1 MASVFPVIGA
11 WWGGNGARIG
21 DGRLIRKGSSSTP
34 FESAA
39 YTVGERKWTVEITYT
54 SVNSDTQIAMRAN
67 WFLAGK
73 QKTDKQDFITTW
85 NIRAGSNAAVKFE
98 FELPTNAYPMW
109 TPSIAV
115 PGTAQ
120 DITIHN
126 FNVYETPKP
135 GIEVVATRALLGVG
149 GSMGL
154 MSFPQARVDDLV
166 VVFYASQ
173 FGNTAAKPPIGW
185 ASSYEKNISG
195 RSGYVAIKRISNST
209 EANNVKLHGDAA
221 SAARERA
228 LCFLLR
234 GVKDFHLNPW
244 TAGSPVFKDQTQIH
258 LVAAQYHGNNK
269 TPLVPWQD
277 PSEDRH
283 YSTGGASTTE
293 SWSSIEAGITKS
305 VKTGTNALGFA
316 WVDLIPEVPEEEKK
330 VVPGVAITEG
340 KDDNPVF
347 IYENGEE
354 RPARMRAVPRGYKD
368 IGTMMITRGFLVAH
382 RGGSVSWPEASIRA
396 YTNAVM
402 FGAGALEVSC
412 QKTKDG
418 VWFLNHDR
426 TLQRVDKNA
435 PDTPVT
441 EMTWADIQK
450 YTTMGEPFMT
460 VEEYFAAYGSSHI
473 TVLDPKYSAA
483 EWQEL
488 KKFFPSDAHG
498 RIIWKFS
505 IDAGWLAGQ
514 WKADGWKCWGYSYPD
529 HVTDGRINEWHK
541 PWDYIG
547 MSWEASDEVWRRT
560 TALGK
565 PVWGHICPTRQ
576 AYDDALAK
584 GAIGCMVSGVANIY
598 SESLV

>member
-11 WWGGNGARIG
+11 WWGGNGARVG

-34 FESAA
+34 FESSA
-39 YTVGERKWTVEITYT
+39 YTVGDHKWTVEITY
-54 SVNSDTQIAMRAN
+54 SADQDTQIAMRAN
-67 WFLAGK
+67 WFEAGK
-73 QKTDKQDFITTW
+73 KTTGKQDFIVTW
-85 NIRAGSNAAVKFE
+85 NIRGGANAALRFE
-98 FELPTNAYPMW
+98 FELPTNAYPLW

-115 PGTAQ
+115 PGTAN

-126 FNVYETPKP
+126 FNLYETPKP
-135 GIEVVATRALLGVG
+135 GIEVVATQSILGTG
-149 GSMGL
+149 GNMGL
-154 MSFPQARVDDLV
+154 LSFPQAKVDDLV

-173 FGNTAAKPPIGW
+173 FGNTAAKPPLGW
-185 ASSYEKNISG
+185 ASSVEKNVNG
-195 RSGYVAIKRISNST
+195 RSGYVTIKRVTNVSEVT
-209 EANNVKLHGDAA
+209 NVKLHGDTTTT
-221 SAARERA
+221 ARERA
-228 LCFLLR
+228 LGFLLR
-234 GVKDFHLNPW
+234 GVKDFYPNGW
-244 TAGSPVFKDQTQIH
+244 TAGTPVFRNEKFIH

-269 TPLVPWQD
+269 TPLDPWQD
-277 PSEDRH
+277 PSEERH

-305 VKTGTNALGFA
+305 VKHGTNALGFA
-316 WVDLIPEVPEEEKK
+316 WVDLAPLIEEEEKK

-340 KDDNPVF
+340 KTDNPVF

-354 RPARMRAVPRGYKD
+354 RPATMRAVPRGYKD
-368 IGTMMITRGFLVAH
+368 IGTMMITRGFLIAH

-426 TLQRVDKNA
+426 TLQRVDKTA

-450 YTTMGEPFMT
+450 YHTIGEPFMT

-483 EWQEL
+483 DWQDL
-488 KKFFPSDAHG
+488 KKFFPTDAHG

-505 IDAGWLAGQ
+505 IDAGWLANQ
-514 WKADGWKCWGYSYPD
+514 WKSDGWKCWGYSYPD
-529 HVTDGRINEWHK
+529 QVTDGRINEWHK

>member
-11 WWGGNGARIG
+11 WWGSNGARIG

-39 YTVGERKWTVEITYT
+39 YTVGERKWTAEITYT

-67 WFLAGK
+67 WFLSNK

-98 FELPTNAYPMW
+98 FELPTNTYPLW

-115 PGTAQ
+115 PGTAN

-135 GIEVVATRALLGVG
+135 GIEVVATQALLGVG

-154 MSFPQARVDDLV
+154 MSFPQARVDDVV

-173 FGNTAAKPPIGW
+173 FGNTAARPPVGW
-185 ASSYEKNISG
+185 GSSYEKNISG

-209 EANNVKLHGDAA
+209 EANNVKLHGDTA
-221 SAARERA
+221 STARERA

-283 YSTGGASTTE
+283 YSTGGASNTE

-316 WVDLIPEVPEEEKK
+316 WVDLLPEVPEEEQKI
-330 VVPGVAITEG
+330 VPGVAIIEG
-340 KDDNPVF
+340 KLNNPVF

-354 RPARMRAVPRGYKD
+354 RPATMKAVPLGYKD
-368 IGTMMITRGFLVAH
+368 IGTMMITRGFLIAH
-382 RGGSVSWPEASIRA
+382 RGGSVSWPEASMRA
-396 YTNAVM
+396 YTNSVM
-402 FGAGALEVSC
+402 YGAGALEVSC

-426 TLQRVDKNA
+426 TLQRVDKSA

-441 EMTWADIQK
+441 EMTWAEIQK
-450 YTTMGEPFMT
+450 YTTIGEPFMT

-488 KKFFPSDAHG
+488 KKFFPTDAHG

-505 IDAGWLAGQ
+505 IDAGWLANQ
-514 WKADGWKCWGYSYPD
+514 WKSDGWKCWGYSYPD

-565 PVWGHICPTRQ
+565 PVWAHICPTRQ
-576 AYDDALAK
+576 AYDDGLTK

>member
-39 YTVGERKWTVEITYT
+39 YTVGDRKWTVEITYT
-54 SVNSDTQIAMRAN
+54 ADRDTQLAMRAN
-67 WFLAGK
+67 WFQAGK

-85 NIRAGSNAAVKFE
+85 NIRGGTNAAIKFD
-98 FELPTNAYPMW
+98 FELPANAYPLW

-126 FNVYETPKP
+126 FNIYETPKP
-135 GIEVVATRALLGVG
+135 GIEVVATQSILGTG
-149 GSMGL
+149 GNMGL
-154 MSFPQARVDDLV
+154 MSFPQAKVDDLV

-173 FGNTAAKPPIGW
+173 FGNTAAKPPLGW
-185 ASSYEKNISG
+185 ASSIEKNVNG
-195 RSGYVAIKRISNST
+195 RSGYVAIKRVTNVSEVT
-209 EANNVKLHGDAA
+209 NVKLHGDTTTT
-221 SAARERA
+221 ARERA

-234 GVKDFHLNPW
+234 GVKDFYPTGW
-244 TAGSPVFKDQTQIH
+244 TAGTPAFRDEKFIH
-258 LVAAQYHGNNK
+258 LVAAQYHGNDK
-269 TPLVPWQD
+269 TPLDPWQD
-277 PSEDRH
+277 PTEERH

-305 VKTGTNALGFA
+305 VKHGTNALGFA
-316 WVDLIPEVPEEEKK
+316 WVDLTPLVEEKEKK

-340 KDDNPVF
+340 KTDNPVF

-354 RPARMRAVPRGYKD
+354 RPATMRAVPLGYKD
-368 IGTMMITRGFLVAH
+368 IGTMMITRGFLIAH
-382 RGGSVSWPEASIRA
+382 RGGSVSWPEASMRA

-426 TLQRVDKNA
+426 TLQRVDKTA

-441 EMTWADIQK
+441 EMTWAEIQK
-450 YTTMGEPFMT
+450 HTTIGEPFMT
-460 VEEYFAAYGSSHI
+460 VEEYFSAYGSSHI

-505 IDAGWLAGQ
+505 IDAGWLANQ
-514 WKADGWKCWGYSYPD
+514 WKSDGWKCWGYSYPD
-529 HVTDGRINEWHK
+529 QVTDGRINEWHK

-547 MSWEASDEVWRRT
+547 MSFDASDEVWNRT
-560 TALGK
+560 TGLGK
-565 PVWGHICPTRQ
+565 PVWGHICPTRD
-576 AYDDALAK
+576 AYDQAMAK

>member
-39 YTVGERKWTVEITYT
+39 YTVGDRKWTVEITYT
-54 SVNSDTQIAMRAN
+54 ADRDTQIAMRAN
-67 WFLAGK
+67 WFLANK

-98 FELPTNAYPMW
+98 FELPTNTYPMW

-135 GIEVVATRALLGVG
+135 GIEVVATQALLGVG

-154 MSFPQARVDDLV
+154 MSFPQARVDDVV

-173 FGNTAAKPPIGW
+173 FGNTAARPPVGW
-185 ASSYEKNISG
+185 GSSYEKNISG
-195 RSGYVAIKRISNST
+195 RSGYVAVKKISNST
-209 EANNVKLHGDAA
+209 EANNIKLHGDTTTT
-221 SAARERA
+221 ARERA

-234 GVKDFHLNPW
+234 GVKEFVINPW
-244 TAGSPVFKDQTQIH
+244 TAGTPILKDDKYIH

-277 PSEDRH
+277 PSEERH

-293 SWSSIEAGITKS
+293 SWSSIECGITKN
-305 VKTGTNALGFA
+305 VKAGTNALGFA
-316 WVDLIPEVPEEEKK
+316 WVDLVPMVEDVPQK
-330 VVPGVAITEG
+330 VIPGVAITEG
-340 KDDNPVF
+340 KLDNPIF

-354 RPARMRAVPRGYKD
+354 RPATMKAVPRGYKD
-368 IGTMMITRGFLVAH
+368 IGTMMITRGFLIAH
-382 RGGSVSWPEASIRA
+382 RGGSVSWPEASMRA

-402 FGAGALEVSC
+402 YGAGALEVSC

-426 TLQRVDKNA
+426 TLQRVDKSA

-441 EMTWADIQK
+441 EMTWAEIKK
-450 YTTMGEPFMT
+450 YTTIGEPFMT

-473 TVLDPKYSAA
+473 TVLDPKYSAVQ
-483 EWQEL
+483 WQEL
-488 KKFFPSDAHG
+488 KRFFPSDAQG

-529 HVTDGRINEWHK
+529 QVTDGRINEWHK

-584 GAIGCMVSGVANIY
+584 GAVGCMVSGVANIY

>member
-11 WWGGNGARIG
+11 WWGGNGARVG

-34 FESAA
+34 FESSA
-39 YTVGERKWTVEITYT
+39 YTVGERKWTVEITY
-54 SVNSDTQIAMRAN
+54 SADNDTQIAMRAN
-67 WFLAGK
+67 WFEAGK
-73 QKTDKQDFITTW
+73 KKTDKQDFITTW
-85 NIRAGSNAAVKFE
+85 NIRGGANAALRFE
-98 FELPTNAYPMW
+98 FELPTNAYQLW

-115 PGTAQ
+115 PGTAN

-126 FNVYETPKP
+126 FNAYETPKP
-135 GIEVVATRALLGVG
+135 GVEVVATQSILGVG

-154 MSFPQARVDDLV
+154 MSFPQARVDDVV

-173 FGNTAAKPPIGW
+173 FGNTAARPPIGW
-185 ASSYEKNISG
+185 ASSFEKNVSG
-195 RSGYVAIKRISNST
+195 RSGYVAVKKISNPT
-209 EANNVKLHGDAA
+209 EVNNIKLHGDTTTT
-221 SAARERA
+221 ARERA

-234 GVKDFHLNPW
+234 GVKEFIINPW
-244 TAGSPVFKDQTQIH
+244 TAGTPIFKDDKYIH
-258 LVAAQYHGNNK
+258 LVVAQYHGNNK
-269 TPLVPWQD
+269 MPIVPWQD
-277 PSEDRH
+277 PSEKWR

-293 SWSSIEAGITKS
+293 SWSSIEGGITKN
-305 VKTGTNALGFA
+305 VKAGTNAFGFA
-316 WVDLIPEVPEEEKK
+316 WVDLVPMVEDVPQK
-330 VVPGVAITEG
+330 VIPGVAITDG
-340 KDDNPVF
+340 KFDNPVS

-354 RPARMRAVPRGYKD
+354 RSATMKAVPRGYKD
-368 IGTMMITRGFLVAH
+368 IGTMMITRGFLIAH

-426 TLQRVDKNA
+426 TLQRVDKTA

-441 EMTWADIQK
+441 EMTWAEIQK
-450 YTTMGEPFMT
+450 YTTIGEPFIT

-514 WKADGWKCWGYSYPD
+514 WKADGWQCWGYSYPD

-560 TALGK
+560 IALGK

>member
-11 WWGGNGARIG
+11 WWGGNGARVG

-34 FESAA
+34 FESNA
-39 YTVGERKWTVEITYT
+39 YPVGDRKWTVEITY
-54 SVNSDTQIAMRAN
+54 SADQDTQIAMRAN
-67 WFLAGK
+67 WFEAGK
-73 QKTDKQDFITTW
+73 KTTGKQDFITTW
-85 NIRAGSNAAVKFE
+85 NIRGGVNAALKFE
-98 FELPTNAYPMW
+98 FELPANAYPLW

-115 PGTAQ
+115 PGTAN

-135 GIEVVATRALLGVG
+135 GLHVHLASGSGSEANGFGGFRFIGGNTEVGDLL
-149 GSMGL
+149 
-154 MSFPQARVDDLV
+154 

-173 FGNTAAKPPIGW
+173 FGNTKARPPAGW
-185 ASSYEKNISG
+185 DFQYTPDAGG
-195 RSGYVAIKRISNST
+195 RSGYVAVKRCTADDVGATFKFNS
-209 EANNVKLHGDAA
+209 DAA
-221 SAARERA
+221 TNAREN
-228 LCFLLR
+228 FVVFSIG
-234 GVKDFHLNPW
+234 GVSKYTIRQWQPNIPVLNK
-244 TAGSPVFKDQTQIH
+244 AKKN
-258 LVAAQYHGNNK
+258 LVAVQYHAVASRDEPVWYPEG
-269 TPLVPWQD
+269 TD
-277 PSEDRH
+277 PIAKAGKRNRGS
-283 YSTGGASTTE
+283 
-293 SWSSIEAGITKS
+293 SWSMTIGAIANS
-305 VKTGTNALGFA
+305 VQDSYGARAYA
-316 WVDLIPEVPEEEKK
+316 WLELEEENPAPPEVKI
-330 VVPGVAITEG
+330 PGVAITEG
-340 KDDNPVF
+340 KTDNPVF

-354 RPARMRAVPRGYKD
+354 RPATMKAVPSGYRD
-368 IGTMMITRGFLVAH
+368 IYTMIDTRGFLVAH
-382 RGGSVSWPEASIRA
+382 RGGSVSWPEASMRA

-426 TLQRVDKNA
+426 TLKRVDPTA

-450 YTTMGEPFMT
+450 YHTIGEPFMT
-460 VEEYFAAYGSSHI
+460 AEEYFAAYGSSHI
-473 TVLDPKYSAA
+473 TVLDPKYSATQ
-483 EWQEL
+483 WQEL
-488 KKFFPSDAHG
+488 KKFFPSDAQG

-505 IDAGWLAGQ
+505 IDAGWLANQ

-529 HVTDGRINEWHK
+529 QVTDGRINEWHK
-541 PWDYIG
+541 PWDYVG

-584 GAIGCMVSGVANIY
+584 GAVGCMVSGVANIY

>member
-11 WWGGNGARIG
+11 WWGDNGARIG

-34 FESAA
+34 FESSA
-39 YTVGERKWTVEITYT
+39 YTVGDQKWTVEITY
-54 SVNSDTQIAMRAN
+54 SADQDTQIAMRAN
-67 WFLAGK
+67 WFEAGK
-73 QKTDKQDFITTW
+73 KTTGKQDFITTW
-85 NIRAGSNAAVKFE
+85 NIRGGANAALRFE
-98 FELPTNAYPMW
+98 FELPANAYPLW

-115 PGTAQ
+115 PGTAN

-135 GIEVVATRALLGVG
+135 GVEVVATQSLLGVG

-185 ASSYEKNISG
+185 ASSAEKNVSG
-195 RSGYVAIKRISNST
+195 RSGYIAIKRISNST
-209 EANNVKLHGDAA
+209 EANNVKLHGDTTTT
-221 SAARERA
+221 ARERA

-234 GVKDFHLNPW
+234 GVKDFFINPW
-244 TAGSPVFKDQTQIH
+244 TAGTPILKDDTHIH

-277 PSEDRH
+277 PSEERH

-293 SWSSIEAGITKS
+293 SWSSIEAGITKN
-305 VKTGTNALGFA
+305 VKAGTNALGFA
-316 WVDLIPEVPEEEKK
+316 WVDLIPLIDEVPQK
-330 VVPGVAITEG
+330 VIPGVAITEG
-340 KDDNPVF
+340 KLDNPVF

-354 RPARMRAVPRGYKD
+354 RPATMRAVPRGYKD
-368 IGTMMITRGFLVAH
+368 IGTMMITRGFLIAH
-382 RGGSVSWPEASIRA
+382 RGGSVSWPEASMRA

-402 FGAGALEVSC
+402 YGAGALEVSC

-426 TLQRVDKNA
+426 TLQRVDKSA

-441 EMTWADIQK
+441 EMTWAEIKK
-450 YTTMGEPFMT
+450 YTTIGEPFMT

-483 EWQEL
+483 QWQEL
-488 KKFFPSDAHG
+488 KKFFPTDAHG

-505 IDAGWLAGQ
+505 IDAGWLANQ
-514 WKADGWKCWGYSYPD
+514 WKSDGWKCWGYSYPD
-529 HVTDGRINEWHK
+529 QVTDGRINEWHK

-584 GAIGCMVSGVANIY
+584 GAVGCMVSGVANIY

>member
-1 MASVFPVIGA
+1 MASVFPVIGS

-39 YTVGERKWTVEITYT
+39 YTVGERKWTAEITYT

-67 WFLAGK
+67 WFLANK

-98 FELPTNAYPMW
+98 FELPTNTYPMW

-115 PGTAQ
+115 PSTAQ

-126 FNVYETPKP
+126 FNIYETPKP
-135 GIEVVATRALLGVG
+135 GVEVVATQALLGVG

-154 MSFPQARVDDLV
+154 MSFPQARVDDVV

-173 FGNTAAKPPIGW
+173 FGNTAARPPIGW
-185 ASSYEKNISG
+185 GSYYEKNISG

-209 EANNVKLHGDAA
+209 EANNVKLHGDTT
-221 SAARERA
+221 STARERA

-269 TPLVPWQD
+269 TPIVPWQD
-277 PSEDRH
+277 PSEERH

-316 WVDLIPEVPEEEKK
+316 WVDLLPEVPEEEKK

-340 KDDNPVF
+340 KLDNPVF

-354 RPARMRAVPRGYKD
+354 RPATMKAVPRGYKD
-368 IGTMMITRGFLVAH
+368 IGTMMITRGFLIAH
-382 RGGSVSWPEASIRA
+382 RGGSVSWPEASMRA

-402 FGAGALEVSC
+402 YGAGALEVSC

-426 TLQRVDKNA
+426 TLQRVDKSA

-450 YTTMGEPFMT
+450 YHTIGEPFMT
-460 VEEYFAAYGSSHI
+460 VEEYFASYGSSHI

-483 EWQEL
+483 QWQEL
-488 KKFFPSDAHG
+488 KKFFPTDAQG

-505 IDAGWLAGQ
+505 IDAGWLANQ

-529 HVTDGRINEWHK
+529 QVTDGRINEWYK

-547 MSWEASDEVWRRT
+547 MSWEASDEVWRQT

-565 PVWGHICPTRQ
+565 PVWAHICPTRQ
-576 AYDDALAK
+576 AYDDGLAK
-584 GAIGCMVSGVANIY
+584 GAVGCMVSGVANIY
-598 SESLV
+598 SDSLV

>member
-11 WWGGNGARIG
+11 WWGGNGARVG

-39 YTVGERKWTVEITYT
+39 YTVGDRKWTVEITYT
-54 SVNSDTQIAMRAN
+54 ADRDTQLAMRAN
-67 WFLAGK
+67 WFQAGK

-85 NIRAGSNAAVKFE
+85 NIRGGTNAAIKFD
-98 FELPTNAYPMW
+98 FELTNNAYPMW
-109 TPSIAV
+109 TPSIAI

-135 GIEVVATRALLGVG
+135 GIEVVATQSILGTG
-149 GSMGL
+149 GNMGL
-154 MSFPQARVDDLV
+154 LSFPQAKVDDLV

-173 FGNTAAKPPIGW
+173 FGNTAAKPPLGW
-185 ASSYEKNISG
+185 ASSIEKNVNG
-195 RSGYVAIKRISNST
+195 RSGYVAIKRVTNVSEVT
-209 EANNVKLHGDAA
+209 NVKLHGDTTTT
-221 SAARERA
+221 ARERA

-234 GVKDFHLNPW
+234 GVKDFYPNGW
-244 TAGSPVFKDQTQIH
+244 TAGTPAFRDEKFIH

-269 TPLVPWQD
+269 TPLDPWQD
-277 PSEDRH
+277 PTEERH

-305 VKTGTNALGFA
+305 VKHGTNALGFA
-316 WVDLIPEVPEEEKK
+316 WVDLTPLVGEEEKK

-340 KDDNPVF
+340 KLDNPVF

-354 RPARMRAVPRGYKD
+354 RPATMRAVPRGYKD
-368 IGTMMITRGFLVAH
+368 IGTMMITRGFLIAH
-382 RGGSVSWPEASIRA
+382 RGGSVSWPEASMRA

-426 TLQRVDKNA
+426 TLKRVDPTA
-435 PDTPVT
+435 PETPVT

-450 YTTMGEPFMT
+450 YHTIGEPFMT

-483 EWQEL
+483 DWQDL
-488 KKFFPSDAHG
+488 KKFFPTDAHG

-505 IDAGWLAGQ
+505 IDAGWLANQ
-514 WKADGWKCWGYSYPD
+514 WKSDGWKCWGYSYPD
-529 HVTDGRINEWHK
+529 QVTDGRINEWHK

-584 GAIGCMVSGVANIY
+584 GAVGCMVSGVANIY

>member
-1 MASVFPVIGA
+1 MASVFPVIGT

-39 YTVGERKWTVEITYT
+39 YTVGDRKWTVEITYT
-54 SVNSDTQIAMRAN
+54 SAMSDTQLAMRAN
-67 WFLAGK
+67 WFLANK

-98 FELPTNAYPMW
+98 FELPANTYPMW

-115 PGTAQ
+115 PDTAQ

-135 GIEVVATRALLGVG
+135 GIEVVATQALLGVG

-154 MSFPQARVDDLV
+154 MSFPQARVDDVV

-173 FGNTAAKPPIGW
+173 FGNTAARPPVGW
-185 ASSYEKNISG
+185 GSSYEKNISG

-209 EANNVKLHGDAA
+209 EANNIKLHGDTA
-221 SAARERA
+221 SNARERA

-293 SWSSIEAGITKS
+293 SWSSIEAGITKY

-316 WVDLIPEVPEEEKK
+316 WIDLIPEVPEEEKK

-340 KDDNPVF
+340 KLDNPVF

-354 RPARMRAVPRGYKD
+354 RPATMKAVPRGYKD
-368 IGTMMITRGFLVAH
+368 IGTMMITRGFLIAH
-382 RGGSVSWPEASIRA
+382 RGGSVSWPEASMRA
-396 YTNAVM
+396 YTNSVM

-426 TLQRVDKNA
+426 TLQRVDKTA
-435 PDTPVT
+435 PSTPVT

-450 YTTMGEPFMT
+450 YHTIGEPFMT

-505 IDAGWLAGQ
+505 IDAGWLANQ
-514 WKADGWKCWGYSYPD
+514 WKSDGWKCWGYSYPD

-565 PVWGHICPTRQ
+565 PVWAHICPTRQ

-584 GAIGCMVSGVANIY
+584 GAVGCMVSGVANIY

>member
-1 MASVFPVIGA
+1 MASVFPVIGS
-11 WWGGNGARIG
+11 WWGGNGARVG

-34 FESAA
+34 FESSA
-39 YTVGERKWTVEITYT
+39 YTVGDRKWTVEITY
-54 SVNSDTQIAMRAN
+54 SADQDTQIAMRAN
-67 WFLAGK
+67 WFEAGK
-73 QKTDKQDFITTW
+73 KTTGKQDFITTW
-85 NIRAGSNAAVKFE
+85 NIRGGANAAILFE
-98 FELPTNAYPMW
+98 FELPTNAYPLW

-115 PGTAQ
+115 PGTAN

-135 GIEVVATRALLGVG
+135 GVEVVATQSILGVG
-149 GSMGL
+149 GSMGR
-154 MSFPQARVDDLV
+154 MSFPQARVDDVV

-173 FGNTAAKPPIGW
+173 FGNTAARPPIGW
-185 ASSYEKNISG
+185 ASSLEKNVNG
-195 RSGYVAIKRISNST
+195 RSGYVAVKKISNST
-209 EANNVKLHGDAA
+209 EANNIKLHGDTATT
-221 SAARERA
+221 ARERA

-234 GVKDFHLNPW
+234 GVKEFLINPW
-244 TAGSPVFKDQTQIH
+244 TAGTPILKDDKYIY
-258 LVAAQYHGNNK
+258 LVAAQYHGGNK

-277 PSEDRH
+277 PSEERH

-293 SWSSIEAGITKS
+293 SWSSIEGGITKN

-316 WVDLIPEVPEEEKK
+316 WVDLVPMVEEVPHK
-330 VVPGVAITEG
+330 VIPGVAITDG
-340 KDDNPVF
+340 KLDNPVF

-354 RPARMRAVPRGYKD
+354 RPATMKAAPRGYKD
-368 IGTMMITRGFLVAH
+368 IGTMMITRGFLIAH
-382 RGGSVSWPEASIRA
+382 RGGSVSWPEASMRA

-402 FGAGALEVSC
+402 YGAGALEVSC

-426 TLQRVDKNA
+426 TLQRVDKSA

-441 EMTWADIQK
+441 EMTWAEIKK
-450 YTTMGEPFMT
+450 YTTIGEPFMT

-529 HVTDGRINEWHK
+529 QVTDGRINEWHK

-560 TALGK
+560 TTLGK

-576 AYDDALAK
+576 AYDDAIAK
-584 GAIGCMVSGVANIY
+584 GAVGCMVSGVANIY

>member
-1 MASVFPVIGA
+1 MASVFPVIGT
-11 WWGGNGARIG
+11 WWGGNGARVG

-34 FESAA
+34 FESSA
-39 YTVGERKWTVEITYT
+39 YTVGDRKWTVEITY
-54 SVNSDTQIAMRAN
+54 SADNDTQIAMRAN
-67 WFLAGK
+67 WFEAGK
-73 QKTDKQDFITTW
+73 KTTGKQDFITTW
-85 NIRAGSNAAVKFE
+85 NIRGGANAAIKFD
-98 FELPTNAYPMW
+98 FELPANAYPLW

-115 PGTAQ
+115 PGTAN

-135 GIEVVATRALLGVG
+135 GVEVVATQSILGVG

-154 MSFPQARVDDLV
+154 MSLPQARVDDLV

-185 ASSYEKNISG
+185 ASSVEKNVSG
-195 RSGYVAIKRISNST
+195 RSGYIAIKRVSNST
-209 EANNVKLHGDAA
+209 EANNVKLHGDITTT
-221 SAARERA
+221 ARERA

-234 GVKDFHLNPW
+234 GVKDFFINPW
-244 TAGSPVFKDQTQIH
+244 TAGTPILKDDTHIH

-277 PSEDRH
+277 PSEKRH

-293 SWSSIEAGITKS
+293 SWSSIEAGITNN
-305 VKTGTNALGFA
+305 VKQGTNALGFA
-316 WVDLIPEVPEEEKK
+316 WVDLTPLVEEAPQK

-340 KDDNPVF
+340 KLYNPVF
-347 IYENGEE
+347 IYENEEE
-354 RPARMRAVPRGYKD
+354 RPATMKAVPRGYKD
-368 IGTMMITRGFLVAH
+368 IGTMMITRGFLIAH

-426 TLQRVDKNA
+426 TLQRVDKTA

-450 YTTMGEPFMT
+450 YHTIGEPFMT

-483 EWQEL
+483 QWQEL
-488 KKFFPSDAHG
+488 KKFFPTDAQG

-505 IDAGWLAGQ
+505 IDAGWLANQ

-529 HVTDGRINEWHK
+529 QVTDGRINEWHK

-584 GAIGCMVSGVANIY
+584 GAVGCMVSGVANIY

>member
-1 MASVFPVIGA
+1 MASVFPVIGT
-11 WWGGNGARIG
+11 WWGGNGARVG

-34 FESAA
+34 FESSA
-39 YTVGERKWTVEITYT
+39 YTVGDRKWTVEITY
-54 SVNSDTQIAMRAN
+54 SADQDTQIAIRAN
-67 WFLAGK
+67 WFEAGK
-73 QKTDKQDFITTW
+73 KATGKQDFITTW
-85 NIRAGSNAAVKFE
+85 NIRGGANAALRFE
-98 FELPTNAYPMW
+98 FELPTNTYPLW

-115 PGTAQ
+115 PGTAN

-126 FNVYETPKP
+126 FNIYETPKP
-135 GIEVVATRALLGVG
+135 GIEVVATQALLGVG

-154 MSFPQARVDDLV
+154 MSFPQVRVDDVV

-173 FGNTAAKPPIGW
+173 FGNTAARPPIGW
-185 ASSYEKNISG
+185 GSSYENNISG
-195 RSGYVAIKRISNST
+195 RSGYVAIKRISNPT
-209 EANNVKLHGDAA
+209 EANNVKLHGNMA
-221 SAARERA
+221 STARERA

-277 PSEDRH
+277 PSEERH

-316 WVDLIPEVPEEEKK
+316 WVDLLPEVPEEEQKI
-330 VVPGVAITEG
+330 VPGVAITEG
-340 KDDNPVF
+340 KLDNPIF

-354 RPARMRAVPRGYKD
+354 RPATMKAVPRGYKD
-368 IGTMMITRGFLVAH
+368 IGTMMITRGFLIAH
-382 RGGSVSWPEASIRA
+382 RGGSVSWPEASMRA

-402 FGAGALEVSC
+402 YGAGALEVSC

-426 TLQRVDKNA
+426 TLQRVDKTA

-441 EMTWADIQK
+441 EMTWAEIKK
-450 YTTMGEPFMT
+450 YTTIGEPFMT

-473 TVLDPKYSAA
+473 TVLDPKYSADQ
-483 EWQEL
+483 WQEL
-488 KKFFPSDAHG
+488 KKFFPSDAQG

-505 IDAGWLAGQ
+505 IDAGWLANQ
-514 WKADGWKCWGYSYPD
+514 WKSDGWKCWGYSYPD

-541 PWDYIG
+541 PWDYVG

-565 PVWGHICPTRQ
+565 PVWAHICPTRQ
-576 AYDDALAK
+576 AYDDGLAK
-584 GAIGCMVSGVANIY
+584 GAVGCMVSGVANIY
-598 SESLV
+598 SDSLV

>member
-1 MASVFPVIGA
+1 MASVFPVIGS
-11 WWGGNGARIG
+11 WWGGNGARVG

-34 FESAA
+34 LESAA
-39 YTVGERKWTVEITYT
+39 YTVGDRKWTVEITYT
-54 SVNSDTQIAMRAN
+54 AEQDTQIAIRSN
-67 WFLAGK
+67 WFEAGK
-73 QKTDKQDFITTW
+73 KPTGKQDFITTW
-85 NIRAGSNAAVKFE
+85 NIRGGVNAAVKFE
-98 FELPTNAYPMW
+98 FELPANAYPLW

-115 PGTAQ
+115 PGTAN

-126 FNVYETPKP
+126 FNAYETPKP
-135 GIEVVATRALLGVG
+135 GVEVVATQSLLGVG

-173 FGNTAAKPPIGW
+173 FGNTAAKPPRGW
-185 ASSYEKNISG
+185 ASSVEKNVSG
-195 RSGYVAIKRISNST
+195 RSGYIAVKRITNST
-209 EANNVKLHGDAA
+209 EANNVKLHGDTTTT
-221 SAARERA
+221 ARERA

-234 GVKDFHLNPW
+234 GVKDFFINPW
-244 TAGSPVFKDQTQIH
+244 TAGTPVLNDDEHIH

-269 TPLVPWQD
+269 TPLIPWQD
-277 PSEDRH
+277 PAEERH

-293 SWSSIEAGITKS
+293 SWSSIEGGITKQ
-305 VKTGTNALGFA
+305 VKAGTNALGFA
-316 WVDLIPEVPEEEKK
+316 WVDLVPLVADVPQK
-330 VVPGVAITEG
+330 VVPGVAIAEG
-340 KDDNPVF
+340 KLDNPVF

-354 RPARMRAVPRGYKD
+354 RPATMKAVPRGYKD
-368 IGTMMITRGFLVAH
+368 IGTMMITRGFLIAH
-382 RGGSVSWPEASIRA
+382 RGGSVSWPEASMRA

-402 FGAGALEVSC
+402 YGAGALEVSC

-426 TLQRVDKNA
+426 TLQRVDKSA

-450 YTTMGEPFMT
+450 YHTIGEPFMT

-483 EWQEL
+483 QWQEL
-488 KKFFPSDAHG
+488 KKFFPSDAQG

-505 IDAGWLAGQ
+505 IDAGWLANQ
-514 WKADGWKCWGYSYPD
+514 WKSDGWKCWGYSYPD

-584 GAIGCMVSGVANIY
+584 GAVGCMVSGVANIY
-598 SESLV
+598 SDSLV

>member
-1 MASVFPVIGA
+1 MGSVFPVIGA
-11 WWGGNGARIG
+11 WWGGNGARVG

-39 YTVGERKWTVEITYT
+39 YTVGDRKWTVEITYT
-54 SVNSDTQIAMRAN
+54 ADRDTQLAMRAN
-67 WFLAGK
+67 WFQAGK

-85 NIRAGSNAAVKFE
+85 NIRGGTNAAIKFD
-98 FELPTNAYPMW
+98 FELPNNAYPMW

-135 GIEVVATRALLGVG
+135 GLHVHLAT
-149 GSMGL
+149 GSGSEANGFGTTSL
-154 MSFPQARVDDLV
+154 RSTGAEIGDLI

-173 FGNTAAKPPIGW
+173 FGDTKARPPAGW
-185 ASSYEKNISG
+185 DFQYNRDAGG
-195 RSGYVAIKRISNST
+195 RSGYVAVKRATKADLDGDFKFNSDVAT
-209 EANNVKLHGDAA
+209 N
-221 SAARERA
+221 ARENFV
-228 LCFLLR
+228 LF
-234 GVKDFHLNPW
+234 
-244 TAGSPVFKDQTQIH
+244 SI
-258 LVAAQYHGNNK
+258 
-269 TPLVPWQD
+269 
-277 PSEDRH
+277 
-283 YSTGGASTTE
+283 GGASKYKIHTWQPGIPTLDKTKKNLVAVQYHAPSSRNE
-293 SWSSIEAGITKS
+293 PIWYPPDTDPIARGGKRNRGSSWSMTIGALASS
-305 VKTGTNALGFA
+305 VKDSYGAKAYA
-316 WVDLIPEVPEEEKK
+316 WVELEEENPEPPAV
-330 VVPGVAITEG
+330 VVPGIEITDSG
-340 KDDNPVF
+340 NSNPVF
-347 IYENGEE
+347 VYWNGELQ
-354 RPARMRAVPRGYKD
+354 PSTMRAVPRGYSD
-368 IGTMMITRGFLVAH
+368 IHTMMDTRGFLIAH
-382 RGGSVSWPEASIRA
+382 RGGSVSWPEASMRA

-402 FGAGALEVSC
+402 YGAGALEVSC

-426 TLQRVDKNA
+426 TLQRVDKSA

-441 EMTWADIQK
+441 EMTWAEIKK
-450 YTTMGEPFMT
+450 YTTIGEPFMT

-483 EWQEL
+483 EWQGL
-488 KKFFPSDAHG
+488 KKFFPSDAQG

-505 IDAGWLAGQ
+505 IDAGWLANQ

-529 HVTDGRINEWHK
+529 QVTDGRINEWHK

-547 MSWEASDEVWRRT
+547 MSFDASDEVWNRT
-560 TALGK
+560 TGLGK
-565 PVWGHICPTRQ
+565 PVWGHICPTRD
-576 AYDDALAK
+576 AYDQAMAK

>member
-39 YTVGERKWTVEITYT
+39 YTVGDRKWTVEITYT
-54 SVNSDTQIAMRAN
+54 ADKDTQLAMRAN
-67 WFLAGK
+67 WFQAGK

-85 NIRAGSNAAVKFE
+85 NIRGGTNAAIKFD
-98 FELPTNAYPMW
+98 FELPNNAYPMW

-115 PGTAQ
+115 PGTAN

-135 GIEVVATRALLGVG
+135 GIEVVATQSILGTG
-149 GSMGL
+149 GNMGL
-154 MSFPQARVDDLV
+154 LSFPQAKVDDLV

-173 FGNTAAKPPIGW
+173 FGNTAARPPLGW
-185 ASSYEKNISG
+185 ASSVEKNVNG
-195 RSGYVAIKRISNST
+195 RSGYVAIKRVTNVSEVT
-209 EANNVKLHGDAA
+209 NVKLHGDTTTT
-221 SAARERA
+221 ARERA

-234 GVKDFHLNPW
+234 GVKDFYPNGW
-244 TAGSPVFKDQTQIH
+244 TAGTPAFKDEKFIH

-269 TPLVPWQD
+269 TPLDPWQD
-277 PSEDRH
+277 PTDERH

-293 SWSSIEAGITKS
+293 SWSSIEAGITKR
-305 VKTGTNALGFA
+305 VKHGTNALGFA
-316 WVDLIPEVPEEEKK
+316 WVDFAPLVEEEEKK
-330 VVPGVAITEG
+330 VVPGVAIAEG
-340 KDDNPVF
+340 KSDNPVF

-354 RPARMRAVPRGYKD
+354 RPATMRGVPRGYKD
-368 IGTMMITRGFLVAH
+368 IGTMMITRGFLIAH

-426 TLQRVDKNA
+426 TLQRVDKTA

-450 YTTMGEPFMT
+450 YHTIGEPFMT

-483 EWQEL
+483 EWQDL
-488 KKFFPSDAHG
+488 KKFFPTDAHG

-505 IDAGWLAGQ
+505 IDAGWLANQ

-529 HVTDGRINEWHK
+529 QVTDGRINEWHK

-547 MSWEASDEVWRRT
+547 MSWEAGDEVWRRT

>member
-1 MASVFPVIGA
+1 MAGVFPVIGS
-11 WWGGNGARIG
+11 WWGGNGARVG

-34 FESAA
+34 FESSA

-54 SVNSDTQIAMRAN
+54 SDNDTQIAMRAN
-67 WFLAGK
+67 WFEAGK
-73 QKTDKQDFITTW
+73 KTTGKQDFITTW
-85 NIRAGSNAAVKFE
+85 NIRGGANAAIKFE
-98 FELPTNAYPMW
+98 FELPTNVYPLW

-115 PGTAQ
+115 PGTAN

-135 GIEVVATRALLGVG
+135 GVEVVATQSLLGVG

-154 MSFPQARVDDLV
+154 MSFAQARVDDLV

-185 ASSYEKNISG
+185 ASSVEKNVSG
-195 RSGYVAIKRISNST
+195 RSGYIAVKRISNST
-209 EANNVKLHGDAA
+209 EANNVKLHGDTTTT
-221 SAARERA
+221 ARERA

-234 GVKDFHLNPW
+234 GVKDFFINPW
-244 TAGSPVFKDQTQIH
+244 TAGTPILKDDTHIH

-277 PSEDRH
+277 SSEERH

-293 SWSSIEAGITKS
+293 SWSSIEGGITKN
-305 VKTGTNALGFA
+305 VKQGTNALGFA
-316 WVDLIPEVPEEEKK
+316 WVDLIPLVEDVPQK

-340 KDDNPVF
+340 KLDNPVF

-354 RPARMRAVPRGYKD
+354 RPATMKAVPRGYKD
-368 IGTMMITRGFLVAH
+368 IGTMMITRGFLIAH
-382 RGGSVSWPEASIRA
+382 RGGSVSWPEASMRA
-396 YTNAVM
+396 YTNSVM

-426 TLQRVDKNA
+426 TLQRVDKTA

-441 EMTWADIQK
+441 EMTWAEIKK
-450 YTTMGEPFMT
+450 YTTIGEPFMT

-483 EWQEL
+483 EWQDL
-488 KKFFPSDAHG
+488 KKFFPTDAQG

-505 IDAGWLAGQ
+505 IDAGWLANQ
-514 WKADGWKCWGYSYPD
+514 WKSDGWKCWGYSYPD
-529 HVTDGRINEWHK
+529 QVTDGRINEWHK

-584 GAIGCMVSGVANIY
+584 GAVGCMVSGVANIY

>member
-1 MASVFPVIGA
+1 MASVFPVIGS
-11 WWGGNGARIG
+11 WWGGNGARVG

-34 FESAA
+34 LESAA
-39 YTVGERKWTVEITYT
+39 YTVGERKWTVEITY
-54 SVNSDTQIAMRAN
+54 SADQDTQIAMRAN
-67 WFLAGK
+67 WFEAGK
-73 QKTDKQDFITTW
+73 KTTGKQDFITTW
-85 NIRAGSNAAVKFE
+85 NIRGGANAALRFE
-98 FELPTNAYPMW
+98 FELPTNTYPLW

-115 PGTAQ
+115 PGTAN

-135 GIEVVATRALLGVG
+135 GIEVVATQALLGIG
-149 GSMGL
+149 GSMAL
-154 MSFPQARVDDLV
+154 MSFPQARVDDVV

-173 FGNTAAKPPIGW
+173 FGNTAARPPIGW
-185 ASSYEKNISG
+185 GSSYEKNISG
-195 RSGYVAIKRISNST
+195 RSGYVATKRISSSI
-209 EANNVKLHGDAA
+209 EANNVKLHGDMA
-221 SAARERA
+221 STARERA

-234 GVKDFHLNPW
+234 NVKDFHLNPW

-277 PSEDRH
+277 PSEERH

-293 SWSSIEAGITKS
+293 SWSSIEAGITKL

-316 WVDLIPEVPEEEKK
+316 WVDLLPEVPEEEKK
-330 VVPGVAITEG
+330 VVPGVAIAEG
-340 KDDNPVF
+340 KVDNPVF

-354 RPARMRAVPRGYKD
+354 RPVTMKAVPRGYKD
-368 IGTMMITRGFLVAH
+368 IGTMMITRGFLIAH
-382 RGGSVSWPEASIRA
+382 RGGSVSWPEASMRA
-396 YTNAVM
+396 YTNSVM

-426 TLQRVDKNA
+426 TLQRVDKTA

-450 YTTMGEPFMT
+450 YHTIGEPFMT

-488 KKFFPSDAHG
+488 KKFFPTDAQG

-505 IDAGWLAGQ
+505 IDAGWLANQ
-514 WKADGWKCWGYSYPD
+514 WKSDGWKCWGYSYPD

-565 PVWGHICPTRQ
+565 PVWAHICPTRQ
-576 AYDDALAK
+576 AYDDGLAK

-598 SESLV
+598 SDSLV

>member
-21 DGRLIRKGSSSTP
+21 DGRLVRKGSSSTP

-39 YTVGERKWTVEITYT
+39 YTVGDRKWTVEITYT
-54 SVNSDTQIAMRAN
+54 ADRDTQLAMRAN
-67 WFLAGK
+67 WFQAGK

-85 NIRAGSNAAVKFE
+85 NIRGGTNAAIKFD
-98 FELPTNAYPMW
+98 FELPNNAYPMW

-135 GIEVVATRALLGVG
+135 GLIVNLSGGRGSEANGFGTYFLLGSRAKVG
-149 GSMGL
+149 
-154 MSFPQARVDDLV
+154 DLL

-173 FGNTAAKPPIGW
+173 YGDTKARPPAGW
-185 ASSYEKNISG
+185 DFKYTRDAGG
-195 RSGYVAIKRISNST
+195 RSGYIAVKRCVKEDLDKDIKFNSDSPT
-209 EANNVKLHGDAA
+209 EARENFILYSIGGVSNYTIHQWQPGIPTLDAA
-221 SAARERA
+221 KKNLVAVQYHAYSSTKEPVWYPPEAQN
-228 LCFLLR
+228 
-234 GVKDFHLNPW
+234 V
-244 TAGSPVFKDQTQIH
+244 TAGGKRATN
-258 LVAAQYHGNNK
+258 G
-269 TPLVPWQD
+269 PW
-277 PSEDRH
+277 SL
-283 YSTGGASTTE
+283 TIGA
-293 SWSSIEAGITKS
+293 IANS
-305 VKTGTNALGFA
+305 VKETFGARAYA
-316 WVDLIPEVPEEEKK
+316 WVELEESNPEKPVPKI
-330 VVPGVAITEG
+330 PGVEVVDSG
-340 KDDNPVF
+340 SSNLVF
-347 IYENGEE
+347 VYQNGEE
-354 RPARMRAVPRGYKD
+354 RPATMRAVPRGYSD
-368 IGTMMITRGFLVAH
+368 IYTMMDTRGFLIAH
-382 RGGSVSWPEASIRA
+382 RGGSVSWPEASMRA

-426 TLQRVDKNA
+426 TLQRVDKTA

-441 EMTWADIQK
+441 EMTWAEIQK
-450 YTTMGEPFMT
+450 YTTIGEPFMT

-483 EWQEL
+483 QWQEL
-488 KKFFPSDAHG
+488 KKFFPTDAQG

-505 IDAGWLAGQ
+505 IDAGWLANQ
-514 WKADGWKCWGYSYPD
+514 WKSDGWKCWGYSYPD
-529 HVTDGRINEWHK
+529 QVTDGRINEWHK

>member
-1 MASVFPVIGA
+1 MASVFPVIGS
-11 WWGGNGARIG
+11 WWGGNGARVG

-34 FESAA
+34 LESSA
-39 YTVGERKWTVEITYT
+39 YAVGDRKWTVEITY
-54 SVNSDTQIAMRAN
+54 SADQDTQIAMRAN
-67 WFLAGK
+67 WFEAGK
-73 QKTDKQDFITTW
+73 KTTGKQDFITTW
-85 NIRAGSNAAVKFE
+85 SIRGGANAAIRFE
-98 FELPTNAYPMW
+98 FELPTNAYPLW

-115 PGTAQ
+115 PGTAN

-135 GIEVVATRALLGVG
+135 GVEVVATRSILGTG
-149 GSMGL
+149 GNMGL
-154 MSFPQARVDDLV
+154 LSFPQAKVDDLV

-173 FGNTAAKPPIGW
+173 FGNTAAKPPLGW
-185 ASSYEKNISG
+185 ASSVEKNVNG
-195 RSGYVAIKRISNST
+195 RSGYVAIKRVTNVSEVT
-209 EANNVKLHGDAA
+209 NVKLHGDITTT
-221 SAARERA
+221 ARERA
-228 LCFLLR
+228 LGFLLR
-234 GVKDFHLNPW
+234 GVKDFYPNGW
-244 TAGSPVFKDQTQIH
+244 TAGTPVFQNEKFIH

-269 TPLVPWQD
+269 TPLDPWQD

-305 VKTGTNALGFA
+305 VKHGTNALGFA
-316 WVDLIPEVPEEEKK
+316 WVDLAPLVEEEEKK
-330 VVPGVAITEG
+330 VVPGVAITGG
-340 KDDNPVF
+340 KTDNPVF
-347 IYENGEE
+347 IYENSEE
-354 RPARMRAVPRGYKD
+354 RPATMKAVPRGYKD
-368 IGTMMITRGFLVAH
+368 IGTMMITRGFLIAH
-382 RGGSVSWPEASIRA
+382 RGGSVSWPEASMRA
-396 YTNAVM
+396 YTNSVM
-402 FGAGALEVSC
+402 YGAGSLEVSC

-426 TLQRVDKNA
+426 TLQRVDKSA

-441 EMTWADIQK
+441 EMTWAEIKK
-450 YTTMGEPFMT
+450 YTTIGEPFMT

-483 EWQEL
+483 QWQEL
-488 KKFFPSDAHG
+488 KKFFPTDAQG

-576 AYDDALAK
+576 AYDDAITK
-584 GAIGCMVSGVANIY
+584 GAVGCMVSGVANIY

>member
-1 MASVFPVIGA
+1 MASVFPVIGT
-11 WWGGNGARIG
+11 WWGGNGARVG
-21 DGRLIRKGSSSTP
+21 DGRLLRKGSSSTP
-34 FESAA
+34 FESSA
-39 YTVGERKWTVEITYT
+39 YTVGDRKWTVEITY
-54 SVNSDTQIAMRAN
+54 SADQDTQIAIRAN
-67 WFLAGK
+67 WFEAGK
-73 QKTDKQDFITTW
+73 KTTGKQDFITTW
-85 NIRAGSNAAVKFE
+85 NLRGGANTAIKFD
-98 FELPTNAYPMW
+98 FELPTNAYPLW
-109 TPSIAV
+109 TPSIAI
-115 PGTAQ
+115 PGTAN

-126 FNVYETPKP
+126 FNIYETPKP
-135 GIEVVATRALLGVG
+135 GIEVVATQALLGVG
-149 GSMGL
+149 GAMGL
-154 MSFPQARVDDLV
+154 MSFPQVRVDDVV

-173 FGNTAAKPPIGW
+173 FGNTAARPPIGW
-185 ASSYEKNISG
+185 GSSYEKNVSG
-195 RSGYVAIKRISNST
+195 RSGYVAVKKISNST
-209 EANNVKLHGDAA
+209 EANNIKLHGDTTTT
-221 SAARERA
+221 ARERA

-234 GVKDFHLNPW
+234 GVKEFVINPW
-244 TAGSPVFKDQTQIH
+244 TAGTPILKDDKYIH

-277 PSEDRH
+277 LSDERR

-293 SWSSIEAGITKS
+293 SWSSIEGGIAKN
-305 VKTGTNALGFA
+305 VKAGTNALGFA
-316 WVDLIPEVPEEEKK
+316 WVDLVPETPEEEQK
-330 VVPGVAITEG
+330 VVPGIAITDG
-340 KDDNPVF
+340 KLDNPVF

-354 RPARMRAVPRGYKD
+354 RSATMRAVPRGYKD
-368 IGTMMITRGFLVAH
+368 IGTMMITRGFLIAH
-382 RGGSVSWPEASIRA
+382 RGGSVSWPEASMRA
-396 YTNAVM
+396 YTNSVM
-402 FGAGALEVSC
+402 YGAGALEVSC

-426 TLQRVDKNA
+426 TLQRVDKTA

-441 EMTWADIQK
+441 EMTWAEIKK
-450 YTTMGEPFMT
+450 YTTIGEPFMT

-505 IDAGWLAGQ
+505 IDAGWLANQ

-529 HVTDGRINEWHK
+529 QVTDGRINEWHK

-565 PVWGHICPTRQ
+565 PVWGHVCPTRQ

-584 GAIGCMVSGVANIY
+584 GSVGCMVSGVANIY

>member
-11 WWGGNGARIG
+11 WWGGNGARVG

-39 YTVGERKWTVEITYT
+39 NIVGDRKWTVEITYT
-54 SVNSDTQIAMRAN
+54 AAQDTQLAMRAN
-67 WFLAGK
+67 WFLANK

-85 NIRAGSNAAVKFE
+85 NIRAGSNAAIKFD
-98 FELPTNAYPMW
+98 FELPANAYPMW
-109 TPSIAV
+109 TPSVAV

-135 GIEVVATRALLGVG
+135 GVEVVATQALLGVG

-154 MSFPQARVDDLV
+154 MSFPQARIDDLV
-166 VVFYASQ
+166 VIFYASQ

-209 EANNVKLHGDAA
+209 EANNVKLHGDTTTT
-221 SAARERA
+221 ARERA

-269 TPLVPWQD
+269 TPIVPWQD
-277 PSEDRH
+277 PSEERH
-283 YSTGGASTTE
+283 YSTGGASTTD
-293 SWSSIEAGITKS
+293 SWSSIEAGITKG

-340 KDDNPVF
+340 KADNPVF

-354 RPARMRAVPRGYKD
+354 RPATMRAVPRGYKD
-368 IGTMMITRGFLVAH
+368 IGTMMITRGFLIAH

-426 TLQRVDKNA
+426 TLQRVDKSA

-460 VEEYFAAYGSSHI
+460 VEEYFSAYGASHI
-473 TVLDPKYSAA
+473 TVLDPKYSAVQW
-483 EWQEL
+483 EEL

-505 IDAGWLAGQ
+505 IDAGWLANQ
-514 WKADGWKCWGYSYPD
+514 WKTDGWKCWGYSYPD
-529 HVTDGRINEWHK
+529 QVTDGRIDEWHK
-541 PWDYIG
+541 PWDYVG
-547 MSWEASDEVWRRT
+547 MAFDASDEVWRRT

-565 PVWGHICPTRQ
+565 PVWGHICPTRD
-576 AYDDALAK
+576 AYDQAMAK

>member
-1 MASVFPVIGA
+1 MASVFPAIGA
-11 WWGGNGARIG
+11 WWGGSGARVG

-34 FESAA
+34 FESSA
-39 YTVGERKWTVEITYT
+39 YTVGDRKWTVEITY
-54 SVNSDTQIAMRAN
+54 SADQDTQIAMRAN
-67 WFLAGK
+67 WFEAGK
-73 QKTDKQDFITTW
+73 KTTGKQDFITTW
-85 NIRAGSNAAVKFE
+85 NIRGGANAALRFE
-98 FELPTNAYPMW
+98 FELPPNAYPLW

-115 PGTAQ
+115 PGTAN

-126 FNVYETPKP
+126 FNIYETPKP
-135 GIEVVATRALLGVG
+135 GVEVVATLSLLGVG

-185 ASSYEKNISG
+185 ASSVEKNVSG
-195 RSGYVAIKRISNST
+195 RSGYIAIKRISNST
-209 EANNVKLHGDAA
+209 EANNVKLHGDTTTT
-221 SAARERA
+221 ARERA

-234 GVKDFHLNPW
+234 GVKDFFINPW
-244 TAGSPVFKDQTQIH
+244 TAGTPILKDDTHIH

-277 PSEDRH
+277 PSEERH

-293 SWSSIEAGITKS
+293 SWSSIEGGITKN
-305 VKTGTNALGFA
+305 VKTGTNAFGFA
-316 WVDLIPEVPEEEKK
+316 WVDLIPLVEEVPQK
-330 VVPGVAITEG
+330 VVPGVAIAEG
-340 KDDNPVF
+340 KLDNPVF

-354 RPARMRAVPRGYKD
+354 RPATMKAVPRGYKD
-368 IGTMMITRGFLVAH
+368 IGTMMITRGFLIAH
-382 RGGSVSWPEASIRA
+382 RGGSVSWPEASMRA
-396 YTNAVM
+396 YTNSVM

-418 VWFLNHDR
+418 IWFLNHDR
-426 TLQRVDKNA
+426 TLQRVDKTA

-441 EMTWADIQK
+441 EMTWRDIQK
-450 YTTMGEPFMT
+450 YHTIGEPFMT

-505 IDAGWLAGQ
+505 IDAGWLANQ
-514 WKADGWKCWGYSYPD
+514 WKSDGWKCWGYSYPD
-529 HVTDGRINEWHK
+529 QVTDGRINEWYK

-584 GAIGCMVSGVANIY
+584 GAVGCMVSGVANIY